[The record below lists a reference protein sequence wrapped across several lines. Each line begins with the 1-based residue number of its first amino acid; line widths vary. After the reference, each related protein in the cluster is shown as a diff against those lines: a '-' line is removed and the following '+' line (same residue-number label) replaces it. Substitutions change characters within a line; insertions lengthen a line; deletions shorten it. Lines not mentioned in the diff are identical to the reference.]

1 MRGPP
6 YRACVHSCT
15 RIQADGIGELVAMP
29 VTTSAF
35 LIISLWLTSNEP
47 HTIQLFLLKFY
58 HLCVAFSVVT
68 HF

>member
-47 HTIQLFLLKFY
+47 PTIQ
-58 HLCVAFSVVT
+58 FSSS
-68 HF
+68 